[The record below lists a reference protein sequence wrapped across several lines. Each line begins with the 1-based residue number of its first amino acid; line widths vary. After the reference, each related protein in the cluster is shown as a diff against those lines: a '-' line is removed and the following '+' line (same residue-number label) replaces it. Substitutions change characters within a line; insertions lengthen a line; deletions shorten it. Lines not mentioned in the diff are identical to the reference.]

1 MAPGSSTINRK
12 RVVALKKYLLKGNEA
27 IAEAAIKAG
36 CRLFFGYPITPSTEI
51 IEYMAK
57 HLPAVDGSFVQAESE
72 VSAINM
78 CYGAAGAGVR
88 VMTASSSP
96 GMSLM
101 QEGLSYIAANELP
114 VVLVNIVRAGPGLGG
129 LGPSQADYFQA
140 TKGGGHGDYRLIV
153 LAPNSVQELV
163 DLTRDAFDLA
173 DMHRNPVLLIADGIL
188 GQMMEPVVFK
198 ELEAPSLPDKTWAT
212 TGAEGRP
219 RNIITS
225 YALQN
230 EIGEANC
237 LRWEAKYKNIAAT
250 EQRWEQY
257 MIDDADYVVVAYGTT
272 ARIAKAA
279 VQQARQ
285 EGIKVGL
292 LRPVTLWPFPVK
304 AFAALGGKVKG
315 YLTVELSAGQMIED
329 VRLAINCAV
338 PVHLC
343 NRQGGMVPSP
353 EEVLARFKEVFPNS
367 VEGGV

>member
-1 MAPGSSTINRK
+1 M
-12 RVVALKKYLLKGNEA
+12 KKYLLKGNEA
-27 IAEAAIKAG
+27 IAEAAVRAG

-57 HLPAVDGSFVQAESE
+57 HLPAVNGTFVQAESE

-78 CYGAAGAGVR
+78 CFGAAGAGVR

-96 GMSLM
+96 GISLM

-114 VVLVNIVRAGPGLGG
+114 VVVVNIVRAGPGLGG

-153 LAPNSVQELV
+153 LAPSTVQELV
-163 DLTRDAFDLA
+163 NLTQDAFDLA
-173 DMHRNPVLLIADGIL
+173 DLYRNPVMIMADGIL
-188 GQMMEPVVFK
+188 GQMMEPVVFQ
-198 ELEAPSLPDKTWAT
+198 ERETRQLPAKDWAT

-219 RNIITS
+219 RNTITS
-225 YALQN
+225 YSLQN

-237 LRWEAKYKNIAAT
+237 LRWEAKYRSIAAA

-257 MIDDADYVVVAYGTT
+257 MTDDAAYLMVAYGTT

-279 VQQARQ
+279 VQMARK

-292 LRPVTLWPFPVK
+292 LRPITLWPFPVDGFK
-304 AFAALGGKVKG
+304 SLQGQIKG
-315 YLTVELSAGQMIED
+315 YLSVELSAGQMIED
-329 VRLAINCAV
+329 VRLATNCSA

-343 NRQGGMVPSP
+343 NRQGGMVPAP
-353 EEVLARFKEVFPNS
+353 EEVLERFKEVFPAAAAA
-367 VEGGV
+367 V

>member
-1 MAPGSSTINRK
+1 M
-12 RVVALKKYLLKGNEA
+12 KKYLLKGNEA

-57 HLPAVDGSFVQAESE
+57 HLPGVQGTFVQAESE
-72 VSAINM
+72 VGAINM
-78 CYGAAGAGVR
+78 CYGASGAGVR

-129 LGPSQADYFQA
+129 LGPSQADYYQA
-140 TKGGGHGDYRLIV
+140 TKGGGHGDYRLVV
-153 LAPNSVQELV
+153 LAPSTVQELV
-163 DLTRDAFDLA
+163 DLTQEAFDLA
-173 DMHRNPVLLIADGIL
+173 DLYRNPVMVIADGIL

-198 ELEAPSLPDKTWAT
+198 ERVPRELPDKSWAT

-237 LRWEAKYKNIAAT
+237 LRWEAKYKALAAA
-250 EQRWEQY
+250 EQRCEKY
-257 MIDDADYVVVAYGTT
+257 MTGDAEYLMVAYGTT

-279 VQQARQ
+279 VQLARQ
-285 EGIKVGL
+285 EGIKLGL
-292 LRPVTLWPFPVK
+292 LRPVTLWPFPVDTFK
-304 AFAALGGKVKG
+304 AMEGNIKG
-315 YLTVELSAGQMIED
+315 YLAVELSAGQMIDD
-329 VRLAINCAV
+329 VRLAVNCSV

-343 NRQGGMVPSP
+343 NRQGGVVPAP

-367 VEGGV
+367 AEKGECVQ

>member
-1 MAPGSSTINRK
+1 M
-12 RVVALKKYLLKGNEA
+12 KKYLLKGNEA
-27 IAEAAIKAG
+27 IAEAAVRAG

-57 HLPAVDGSFVQAESE
+57 HLPAVNGTFVQAESE

-78 CYGAAGAGVR
+78 CFGAAGAGVR

-96 GMSLM
+96 GISLM

-114 VVLVNIVRAGPGLGG
+114 VVLVSIVRAGPGLGG

-153 LAPNSVQELV
+153 LAPSTVQELV
-163 DLTRDAFDLA
+163 NLTQDAFDLA
-173 DMHRNPVLLIADGIL
+173 DLHRNPVMIVADGIL
-188 GQMMEPVVFK
+188 GQMMEPVVFQ
-198 ELEAPSLPDKTWAT
+198 EREARQLPAKDWAT

-225 YALQN
+225 YSLQS

-237 LRWEAKYKNIAAT
+237 LRWEAKYKSIAAA

-257 MIDDADYVVVAYGTT
+257 MTDDAEYLMVAYGTT

-279 VQQARQ
+279 VQMARK

-292 LRPVTLWPFPVK
+292 LRPITLWPFPVDG
-304 AFAALGGKVKG
+304 FRALQGQIKG
-315 YLTVELSAGQMIED
+315 YLSVELSAGQMIED
-329 VRLAINCAV
+329 VRLAVSCSA

-343 NRQGGMVPSP
+343 NRQGGMVPAP
-353 EEVLARFKEVFPNS
+353 EEVLERFKEVFPAAAAA
-367 VEGGV
+367 V